1 MDQLFKVALMLLT
14 GRQSSQG
21 LGARITAGALWSGLA
36 AVMMMAGV
44 ACILTALWIYLIP
57 RIGPAGAA
65 LTVGGILLLLSGILV
80 LVARSSFTPDESEA
94 DMPALGEELL
104 EELREGFEEHKGLAL
119 LAALAAGLLVG
130 KSKR

>member
-65 LTVGGILLLLSGILV
+65 LTVGGILLLFSGILV

-104 EELREGFEEHKGLAL
+104 EELRESFEEHKGLAL